1 MNDISM
7 KIEHVDKA
15 YKVYD
20 SERERLK
27 SLFTNQKPKT
37 FQALKDINF
46 TLHRGEVLGIL
57 GHNGAGK
64 STLLKLISG
73 VSQPTHGEIQVEGRM
88 ASLLELGVGFD
99 PNLTG
104 LENIAFYAKI
114 NGFPKEYVLDKQQEI
129 IDFADIGEFIH
140 APVKTYSSGMFA
152 RLAFSTT
159 LLFEPDILLVD
170 EILSVGDSRFQ
181 LKSFKKMM
189 EYKER
194 GTTIILV
201 SHSIDSIFNFCD
213 KGLWLDHGQQKMF
226 GDVRDVV
233 FQYEKFMEGQKMM
246 ASIDHVQADENNLI
260 LHGWAFLTGFEM
272 PNLDYGRMEIHA
284 VEMESHEATIF
295 AAQNNQRVD
304 ISNNVYINKYDYNY
318 DQCGFNMEIPMK
330 DLKAGTYLLEA
341 HFYNAQGDE
350 VPCEDNTLKAFA
362 GFSKNVS
369 KNSKI
374 KIYL

>member
-1 MNDISM
+1 MDTISM
-7 KIEHVDKA
+7 KITHVDKA

-20 SERERLK
+20 NERERLK
-27 SLFTNQKPKT
+27 SLFTNNEPKT
-37 FQALKDINF
+37 FQALNDVNF
-46 TLHRGEVLGIL
+46 ELHKGEVLGIL

-73 VSQPTHGEIQVEGRM
+73 VSQPTNGEIEVKGRM

-104 LENIAFYAKI
+104 IENIAFYAKI
-114 NGFPKEYVLDKQQEI
+114 NGFPKEYIEEKQQEI
-129 IDFADIGEFIH
+129 IDFADIGEFIY

-152 RLAFSTT
+152 RLAFATT

-213 KGLWLDHGQQKMF
+213 KGLWLDHGHQKMF
-226 GDVRDVV
+226 GDVREVV

-246 ASIDHVQADENNLI
+246 SSIDHVNADENNLI

-272 PNLDYGRMEIHA
+272 PNLEYGRMEIHA
-284 VEMESHEATIF
+284 VEMESHEHVIF
-295 AAQNNQRVD
+295 NVSNNERVD
-304 ISNNVYINKYDYNY
+304 ISNNIYINKYDYNY
-318 DQCGFNMEIPMK
+318 DYCGFNTEIAMSKLNP
-330 DLKAGTYLLEA
+330 GTYLLET
-341 HFYNAQGDE
+341 HFFDRNGE
-350 VPCEDNTLKAFA
+350 EIMCEDNTLKAFA

-369 KNSKI
+369 KNSNI

>member
-27 SLFTNQKPKT
+27 SLFTNQEPKT

-114 NGFPKEYVLDKQQEI
+114 NGFDKEYIFEKQQEI

-246 ASIDHVQADENNLI
+246 ASIDLVKADEHDLI

-272 PNLDYGRMEIHA
+272 PNLNYGRMEIHA

-318 DQCGFNMEIPMK
+318 DQCGFNIEIPMK
-330 DLKAGTYLLEA
+330 DLKSGTYLLEA

>member
-27 SLFTNQKPKT
+27 SLFTNQEPKT

-73 VSQPTHGEIQVEGRM
+73 VSQPTHGKIQVEGRM

-114 NGFPKEYVLDKQQEI
+114 NGFDKEYIFEKQQEI

-226 GDVRDVV
+226 GNVRDVV

-246 ASIDHVQADENNLI
+246 ASIDLVKADEHDLI

-272 PNLDYGRMEIHA
+272 PTIDYGRMEIHA
-284 VEMESHEATIF
+284 VEMESHESTIF

-318 DQCGFNMEIPMK
+318 DQCGFNIEIPMK

-341 HFYNAQGDE
+341 HFYTAQGDE

>member
-1 MNDISM
+1 MNEISM
-7 KIEHVDKA
+7 QITHVDKA
-15 YKVYD
+15 YKIYD
-20 SERERLK
+20 SERDRLK

-37 FQALKDINF
+37 FQALQDINF

-73 VSQPTHGEIQVEGRM
+73 VSQPTNGEIKVEGRM

-114 NGFPKEYVLDKQQEI
+114 NGFPKEYMAEKEQEI
-129 IDFADIGEFIH
+129 IDFADIGEFIY

-189 EYKER
+189 EYKDR

-213 KGLWLDHGQQKMF
+213 KGLWLDHGKQQMF
-226 GDVRDVV
+226 GDVREVV

-260 LHGWAFLTGFEM
+260 LHGWSFLTGFEM
-272 PNLDYGRMEIHA
+272 PSVEYGRMEIHA
-284 VEMESHEATIF
+284 VEMESHEHTVF
-295 AAQNNQRVD
+295 QAQNNERVD
-304 ISNNVYINKYDYNY
+304 ISNNIYINKYDYNY
-318 DQCGFNMEIPMK
+318 DWCGFNIEMPMLQLEK
-330 DLKAGTYLLEA
+330 GTYLLEA
-341 HFYNAQGDE
+341 HFFNAKNE
-350 VPCEDNTLKAFA
+350 EIPCEDNTLKAFA

-369 KNSKI
+369 KNPDV

>member
-7 KIEHVDKA
+7 QITHVDKA

-20 SERERLK
+20 NERERLK
-27 SLFTNQKPKT
+27 SLFTNKEPKT
-37 FQALKDINF
+37 FQALTDVNF

-73 VSQPTHGEIQVEGRM
+73 VSQPTHGEIEVKGRM

-104 LENIAFYAKI
+104 IENIAFYAKI
-114 NGFPKEYVLDKQQEI
+114 NGFPKEYIEEKQQEI
-129 IDFADIGEFIH
+129 IDFADIGEFIYT
-140 APVKTYSSGMFA
+140 PVKTYSSGMFA
-152 RLAFSTT
+152 RLAFATT

-201 SHSIDSIFNFCD
+201 SHSIDSIYNFCD

-226 GDVRDVV
+226 GDIREVV

-246 ASIDHVQADENNLI
+246 SSIDQIHADEDNLI

-272 PNLDYGRMEIHA
+272 PTQDYGRMEIHA
-284 VEMESHEATIF
+284 VEMETNEHIVVQA
-295 AAQNNQRVD
+295 
-304 ISNNVYINKYDYNY
+304 NNVERADITKNMYINKYDYNY
-318 DQCGFNMEIPMK
+318 DYCGFNTHILMSNLPK
-330 DLKAGTYLLEA
+330 GTYLLEA
-341 HFYNAQGDE
+341 HFFNQNNE
-350 VPCEDNTLKAFA
+350 EIPCEENTLKAFA

-369 KNSKI
+369 KNPNV

>member
-1 MNDISM
+1 MNEISM

-27 SLFTNQKPKT
+27 SLFTNQEPKT

-73 VSQPTHGEIQVEGRM
+73 VSQPTNGEITVEGRM

-114 NGFPKEYVLDKQQEI
+114 NGFPKEYIADKKQEI
-129 IDFADIGEFIH
+129 IDFADIGEFIY

-189 EYKER
+189 EYKEN

-213 KGLWLDHGQQKMF
+213 RGLWLDHGKQKMF
-226 GDVRDVV
+226 GDVREVV
-233 FQYEKFMEGQKMM
+233 FEYEKFMEGQKMM
-246 ASIDHVQADENNLI
+246 ASLDHVQADENNLI

-272 PNLDYGRMEIHA
+272 PTLEYGRMEIHA
-284 VEMESHEATIF
+284 VEMESHEHTIF
-295 AAQNNQRVD
+295 TAQNNQRID
-304 ISNNVYINKYDYNY
+304 ISNNVYINK
-318 DQCGFNMEIPMK
+318 
-330 DLKAGTYLLEA
+330 
-341 HFYNAQGDE
+341 
-350 VPCEDNTLKAFA
+350 
-362 GFSKNVS
+362 
-369 KNSKI
+369 
-374 KIYL
+374 

>member
-1 MNDISM
+1 MNNISM

-20 SERERLK
+20 NERERLK

-73 VSQPTHGEIQVEGRM
+73 VSQPTQGKIQVEGRM

-114 NGFPKEYVLDKQQEI
+114 NGFPKEYVTDKQQEI

-284 VEMESHEATIF
+284 IEMESHEATIF